1 MYKYQRV
8 RDLREDADKTQKEI
22 AKILNKQTTVY
33 RNWESGHREI
43 PTHII
48 IELCKFYNVSA
59 DYMLGLTN
67 IKKALPNDKKEKQES
82 KTIKITGY
90 NIEIENL

>member
-8 RDLREDADKTQKEI
+8 RDLREDNDLTQRDIAD
-22 AKILNKQTTVY
+22 ILNRQLTVY
-33 RNWESGHREI
+33 QRWEAGNREI

-48 IELCKFYNVSA
+48 IELCKFYKVSA

-90 NIEIENL
+90 NIEIKSL